1 MFQSLPKTIKK
12 PSSRKEEQRICMM
25 LKSWLELE
33 HKLAIVHI
41 ANEGKRSAQYGGTL
55 KKMGMQ
61 KGFPDFHLP
70 LMKRHYGA
78 LYMEVKVNRNSY
90 ISPEQRYW
98 ITYLK
103 QQGYY
108 ADFCYGFDDGK
119 AFIERYLAL

>member
-1 MFQSLPKTIKK
+1 
-12 PSSRKEEQRICMM
+12 
-25 LKSWLELE
+25 
-33 HKLAIVHI
+33 
-41 ANEGKRSAQYGGTL
+41 
-55 KKMGMQ
+55 MQ

-119 AFIERYLAL
+119 AFIERYLALQYTPFEVRVENVGKQVLQ